1 MTTPID
7 GLAAPHPITPSFWR
21 SLRFFNL
28 YRVGVATVF
37 LLISSPFGSGND
49 FGSGS
54 GNAGLFF
61 LVSASYLVLAL
72 VFLLLLPRLRLEF
85 NLLLSIEVVA
95 DIIVLTLVMH
105 ATGGSRS
112 GFGYMLLVVLAAA
125 GLVGQGRLTV
135 FYAAVATIA
144 VLFEQSFRALLM
156 PGEAV
161 DFTHTGSICLGF
173 FGTAVTAH
181 LLARRVVLNEELA
194 DRRGAELADQQRINR
209 QVIRD
214 MQDGVL
220 VVDGAGRIRQYNP
233 RALTLL
239 AIRAPNDADLH
250 SFCPALAERYSHWR
264 NRQAE
269 VSEAIRIPGS
279 GRLLRARFLPPAES
293 GDALIYLEDLERVQA
308 RTQQVKL
315 AALGRL
321 TANMAHEIRNPL
333 SAISHAAELLAEGD
347 NGDQDGRLTRIIRDN
362 AQRLNRL
369 VAEVLELGRRDQAKP
384 ETIKLPKFIDAFI
397 EDLALHNE
405 RARAAIAASV
415 VPGTMACFDRG
426 HLHRILANLV
436 GNALRYCSGKAG
448 SVRIEAI
455 EVGNRIEIHVVDDG
469 PGIAPDSRG
478 QVFEPFYTT
487 DHQGTGLGLYIARE
501 LCEANDAALSVL
513 DNSPGAHFCISARGE
528 ACPQRPSEEAALS
541 RAAS

>member
-1 MTTPID
+1 
-7 GLAAPHPITPSFWR
+7 
-21 SLRFFNL
+21 
-28 YRVGVATVF
+28 
-37 LLISSPFGSGND
+37 
-49 FGSGS
+49 
-54 GNAGLFF
+54 
-61 LVSASYLVLAL
+61 
-72 VFLLLLPRLRLEF
+72 
-85 NLLLSIEVVA
+85 
-95 DIIVLTLVMH
+95 
-105 ATGGSRS
+105 
-112 GFGYMLLVVLAAA
+112 
-125 GLVGQGRLTV
+125 
-135 FYAAVATIA
+135 
-144 VLFEQSFRALLM
+144 
-156 PGEAV
+156 
-161 DFTHTGSICLGF
+161 
-173 FGTAVTAH
+173 VTAH
-181 LLARRVVLNEELA
+181 LLARRVVVNEELA

-220 VVDGAGRIRQYNP
+220 VVDGEGRIRQYNP

-239 AIRAPNDADLH
+239 AIKAPGDADLG
-250 SFCPALAERYSHWR
+250 SFCPALAERYTHWR
-264 NRQAE
+264 NRHAE

-333 SAISHAAELLAEGD
+333 SAISHAAELLAEG
-347 NGDQDGRLTRIIRDN
+347 GDADQGGRLTRIISDN

-384 ETIKLPKFIDAFI
+384 ETIKLSKFVEAFAD
-397 EDLALHNE
+397 DLALHD
-405 RARAAIAASV
+405 ARAKTAIATQVGSGSV
-415 VPGTMACFDRG
+415 VCFDRG

-448 SVRIEAI
+448 SVRIEVN
-455 EVGNRIEIHVVDDG
+455 EVGDRLEIHVIDDG
-469 PGIAPDSRG
+469 RGIAPDARG

-501 LCEANDAALSVL
+501 LCEANDAALSIL
-513 DNSPGAHFCISARGE
+513 ENAPGAHFCISARGE
-528 ACPQRPSEEAALS
+528 ACPQRTSEEAALS
-541 RAAS
+541 RAES

>member
-1 MTTPID
+1 MTQPIE
-7 GLAAPHPITPSFWR
+7 GLAALDRTPASFWR

-28 YRVGVATVF
+28 YRVGVACVF
-37 LLISSPFGSGND
+37 LLVSPPFSPGLD
-49 FGSGS
+49 FGP
-54 GNAGLFF
+54 GNAGLFP
-61 LVSASYLVLAL
+61 LVSAFYLALAL
-72 VFLLLLPRLRLEF
+72 VFLFLLPRLRLEF
-85 NLLLSIEVVA
+85 NLLLSIEVIA
-95 DIIVLTLVMH
+95 DIIFLTLVMH
-105 ATGGSRS
+105 ASGGSRS
-112 GFGYMLLVVLAAA
+112 GFGYLLLVVLAAS

-144 VLFEQSFRALLM
+144 VLVEQSLRALLM
-156 PGEAV
+156 PGEEA
-161 DFTHTGSICLGF
+161 DFTRTGSICLGF

-181 LLARRVVLNEELA
+181 LLARRVVANEELA
-194 DRRGAELADQQRINR
+194 DRRGVELADQQRINR

-220 VVDGAGRIRQYNP
+220 VVDGAGRIRQFNP

-239 AIRAPNDADLH
+239 AIKAPADTTLA
-250 SFCPALAERYSHWR
+250 SFSPALAERYSHWR
-264 NRQAE
+264 NRQTE

-279 GRLLRARFLPPAES
+279 GRLLRARFLPPEES

-333 SAISHAAELLAEGD
+333 SAISHAAELLAEGG
-347 NGDQDGRLTRIIRDN
+347 NGDSEGRLTRIIRDN

-384 ETIKLPKFIDAFI
+384 ETIKLPKFIEAFV
-397 EDLALHNE
+397 EDLSLHSD
-405 RARAAIAASV
+405 RAKVVIAASTA
-415 VPGTMACFDRG
+415 PGTMVCFDRG
-426 HLHRILANLV
+426 HLHRILTNLV
-436 GNALRYCSGKAG
+436 GNALRYCSGEAG
-448 SVRIEAI
+448 SIRLQVSEL
-455 EVGNRIEIHVVDDG
+455 GNRVEIHVIDDG
-469 PGIAPDSRG
+469 PGIAPESRG

-487 DHQGTGLGLYIARE
+487 DNQGTGLGLYIARE
-501 LCEANDAALSVL
+501 LCEANEAALTVL
-513 DNSPGAHFCISARGE
+513 DNSPGAHFCISAGGE
-528 ACPQRPSEEAALS
+528 ACPLRTSEEAALS

>member
-1 MTTPID
+1 MTPPTEDP
-7 GLAAPHPITPSFWR
+7 AAPDRTPPSFWR

-28 YRVGVATVF
+28 YRVAVACVF
-37 LLISSPFGSGND
+37 LLLTSSFNQGIEFG
-49 FGSGS
+49 
-54 GNAGLFF
+54 AGKSALFP
-61 LVSASYLVLAL
+61 LVSGLYLALSL

-85 NLLLSIEVVA
+85 NLLLSIEVIA
-95 DIIVLTLVMH
+95 DIFSLTLLMH
-105 ATGGSRS
+105 ASGGSRS
-112 GFGYMLLVVLAAA
+112 GFGYLLLVVLAAA
-125 GLVGQGRLTV
+125 GLVGQGRLSV

-144 VLFEQSFRALLM
+144 VLIEQSLRALLL

-161 DFTHTGSICLGF
+161 DFLQTGAICVGF
-173 FGTAVTAH
+173 FGTAMTAH
-181 LLARRVVLNEELA
+181 LLARRVVANEQLA
-194 DRRGAELADQQRINR
+194 DRRGIELADQQRINR

-220 VVDGAGRIRQYNP
+220 VVDGGGRIRQFNP

-239 AIRAPNDADLH
+239 AIKAPADAELA

-279 GRLLRARFLPPAES
+279 GRLLRARFLPPEES

-333 SAISHAAELLAEGD
+333 SAITHAAELLAEGET
-347 NGDQDGRLTRIIRDN
+347 GDTGGRLTRIIRDN

-384 ETIKLPKFIDAFI
+384 ETVKLPKFIEAFT
-397 EDLALHNE
+397 EDLSLHND
-405 RARAAIAASV
+405 RAKVAITAAV
-415 VPGTMACFDRG
+415 EPGTVVCFDRG

-436 GNALRYCSGKAG
+436 GNALRYCSGEAG
-448 SVRIEAI
+448 SIRLQVSAL
-455 EVGNRIEIHVVDDG
+455 GNRVEIHVIDDG
-469 PGIAPDSRG
+469 PGIAPESRG

-487 DHQGTGLGLYIARE
+487 DNQGTGLGLYIARE
-501 LCEANDAALSVL
+501 LCEANEAALTVL
-513 DNSPGAHFCISARGE
+513 ENSPGAHFCISAGGE
-528 ACPQRPSEEAALS
+528 ACQQRTSEEAALS

>member
-1 MTTPID
+1 MN
-7 GLAAPHPITPSFWR
+7 GPSIAQVASPTVSPAFWR

-28 YRVGVATVF
+28 YRVGVACVF
-37 LLISSPFGSGND
+37 LLVSPPFGSKLELGVGD
-49 FGSGS
+49 
-54 GNAGLFF
+54 AGLFSIA
-61 LVSASYLVLAL
+61 SALYLVLAIG
-72 VFLLLLPRLRLEF
+72 FLTVLPRLRLEF

-95 DIIVLTLVMH
+95 DIVILTLVMH
-105 ATGGSRS
+105 STGGSRS
-112 GFGYMLLVVLAAA
+112 GFGYLLLVVLAAA
-125 GLVGQGRLTV
+125 GLVGQGRLSV

-144 VLFEQSFRALLM
+144 VLFEQSYRALLM

-173 FGTAVTAH
+173 FGTSVTAH
-181 LLARRVVLNEELA
+181 LLARRVVLNEQLA
-194 DRRGAELADQQRINR
+194 DRRGAELAEQQRINR

-220 VVDGAGRIRQYNP
+220 VVDGSGRIRQYNP

-239 AIRAPNDADLH
+239 GIKLPPVPELAAF
-250 SFCPALAERYSHWR
+250 SPALAERYPHWR
-264 NRQAE
+264 NRHAE
-269 VSEAIRIPGS
+269 TSEAIRIPGS
-279 GRLLRARFLPPAES
+279 GRLLRARYLPPAES

-308 RTQQVKL
+308 RTQEVKL

-347 NGDQDGRLTRIIRDN
+347 ETGANERLTRIIRDN
-362 AQRLNRL
+362 AGRLNRL
-369 VAEVLELGRRDQAKP
+369 VAEVLELGRRDQARP
-384 ETIKLPKFIDAFI
+384 ETIRLAKFVESFCD
-397 EDLALHNE
+397 DLILHDE
-405 RARAAIAASV
+405 RARFALAATVDAEAV
-415 VPGTMACFDRG
+415 ACFDRG
-426 HLHRILANLV
+426 HLHRVLANLV
-436 GNALRYCSGKAG
+436 GNALRYCSGKPG
-448 SVRIEAI
+448 CVRVTVNEI
-455 EVGNRIEIHVVDDG
+455 GDSIEIHVIDDG
-469 PGIAPDSRG
+469 PGIGAESRG

-513 DNSPGAHFCISARGE
+513 NNAPGAHFCITARGE
-528 ACPQRPSEEAALS
+528 ACQRRTSEEAATT